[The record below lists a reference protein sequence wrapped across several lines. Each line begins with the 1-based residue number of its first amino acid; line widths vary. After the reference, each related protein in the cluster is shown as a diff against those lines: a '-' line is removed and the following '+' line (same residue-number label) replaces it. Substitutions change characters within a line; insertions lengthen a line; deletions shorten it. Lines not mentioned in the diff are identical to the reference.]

1 MALFNNLSKKASAAS
16 SKAIQKTKDF
26 SDITRLKAQI
36 DSERNKISDSY
47 FKIGQLYYELHAD
60 DYEDSFK
67 PMFEA
72 ISGSKQEIAA
82 MEKQIDDLKGIRRCE
97 RCGGELEK
105 GALFCSN
112 CGAPVPKIPEKLLEG
127 KIKCSHCGALINSDN
142 MFCIMCGER
151 LEKTPAGLPEPKQD
165 EKHCPSCGT
174 EIEEGSLFCTNC
186 GYKLIEDDS
195 HEEISR
201 GTVALEQN
209 NG

>member
-47 FKIGQLYYELHAD
+47 IKIGQLYYELHTD
-60 DYEDSFK
+60 DFEDSFK

-112 CGAPVPKIPEKLLEG
+112 CGAPVPKIPEKLPEG

-151 LEKTPAGLPEPKQD
+151 LEKTPAGLPEPEQD

-186 GYKLIEDDS
+186 GYKLMEDDP
-195 HEEISR
+195 HEEIS
-201 GTVALEQN
+201 GETAASEEN
-209 NG
+209 DS

>member
-47 FKIGQLYYELHAD
+47 IKIGQLYYELHTD
-60 DYEDSFK
+60 DFEDSFK

-112 CGAPVPKIPEKLLEG
+112 CGAPVPKIPEKLPEG

>member
-1 MALFNNLSKKASAAS
+1 MALFDNLGRKASAAS

-72 ISGSKQEIAA
+72 ILGSKQEIAA

-112 CGAPVPKIPEKLLEG
+112 CGAPVPKIPEKLPEG
-127 KIKCSHCGALINSDN
+127 KIKCSHCGALVNSDN
-142 MFCIMCGER
+142 LFCIMCGKP
-151 LEKTPAGLPEPKQD
+151 LEKEPASLPEPEQD

-186 GYKLIEDDS
+186 GCKLVDDDP
-195 HEEISR
+195 HE
-201 GTVALEQN
+201 ALAGETAASKE
-209 NG
+209 NGG